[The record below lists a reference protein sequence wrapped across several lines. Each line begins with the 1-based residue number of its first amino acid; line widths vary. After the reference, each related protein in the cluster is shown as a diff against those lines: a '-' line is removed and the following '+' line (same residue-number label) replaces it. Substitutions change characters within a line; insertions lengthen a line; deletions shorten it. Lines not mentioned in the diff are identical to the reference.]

1 MDNLILNQNI
11 IQNIVDNSTHKCPC
25 GSVIKKRSLKR
36 HLTSKKHKQFEEKER
51 EQEKEQTD
59 ECGICITNQSEFFTC
74 SRCKNK
80 HCLSCHEQ
88 LRNPTCPYCRQEFER
103 VVNQEEEWVMIFDRQ
118 EFLDARNFFGY
129 FPV

>member
-1 MDNLILNQNI
+1 MEA
-11 IQNIVDNSTHKCPC
+11 K
-25 GSVIKKRSLKR
+25 
-36 HLTSKKHKQFEEKER
+36 EEKKES
-51 EQEKEQTD
+51 EQS
-59 ECGICITNQSEFFTC
+59 ECGICVTDQSEYFTC
-74 SRCKNK
+74 SICKNK
-80 HCLSCHEQ
+80 HCLICHEQ